1 MIYGILLT
9 LCFTTSFIPQIV
21 KMWKNKSCKDIS
33 VYMLLL
39 QVIGYLSGVIFLIL
53 EGIENLLLS
62 FNYYSGLFIAIITTI
77 GWFLCNE
84 YDKKKEFNKIKRI
97 T

>member
-1 MIYGILLT
+1 
-9 LCFTTSFIPQIV
+9 
-21 KMWKNKSCKDIS
+21 
-33 VYMLLL
+33 MLLL

-84 YDKKKEFNKIKRI
+84 YDKKKDYYHYKNQLSMDSQELKEKINLYLEGLNEFE
-97 T
+97 

>member
-1 MIYGILLT
+1 MIYGIILT
-9 LCFTTSFIPQIV
+9 VCFTTSFIPQIV
-21 KMWKNKSCKDIS
+21 KMWRNKSCKDVS

-84 YDKKKEFNKIKRI
+84 YDKKKEFNKSKRI